1 MATKKLDSRIQNKY
15 DTEQNWT
22 TNNPVL
28 LNGELIIVS
37 KEDGTIGFKVGD
49 GVKKYSELS
58 WATSTKNIST
68 ENSEGTS
75 LSLSDYLSRM
85 PQNDFSQM
93 KSFKELNITDL
104 NNVITPGTYVGAY
117 FPDIGYNTPIQNVPS
132 MISGNVPS
140 MISGDDSGSENYL
153 FKLNVYYY
161 KTLLEGSS
169 FYLYIQE
176 YQNLL
181 STDLGQNPIYKFYRS
196 GYGQDTITWNKW
208 DFTSSENVFTKQ
220 NGKYIPLAN
229 YLETVLIS
237 FQKKIEGTDGQVIV
251 KEGTIPGEVKAID
264 APWLPIAGGTYEN
277 MATPFVLNM
286 SDNNNTSDRTYQAVL
301 GFVNDANKYSSF
313 ALGTQNSSGLSQ
325 ISGQSQIETNK
336 FVKVDLLARDG
347 GHETVLRVL
356 TTGGT
361 GKIMVSDPIEPFGS
375 NGSVRIQ
382 SQSGDY
388 CIQVQNEGISLE
400 TNGVVLGI
408 NESQLIITDG
418 ATNAYNINGN
428 ANGLEITGLKEPKE
442 YNQPATKQYVDN
454 LIGSGGSNY
463 SKSKTSSFNAV
474 PILASGNPSGYQYYI
489 DETVSGM
496 TSSINPL
503 VFPNWSTLSDMTTY
517 QDDWNKITAIESKDN
532 VLRFYFADGSTS
544 VNIKYIVY
552 Y

>member
-93 KSFKELNITDL
+93 KSFKELSITDL

-132 MISGNVPS
+132 MISGN
-140 MISGDDSGSENYL
+140 DSSSENYL

-196 GYGQDTITWNKW
+196 GYGQDTITWNEW
-208 DFTSSENVFTKQ
+208 DFTSDKNVFTKQ
-220 NGKYIPLAN
+220 NDKYIPLAN
-229 YLETVLIS
+229 YLENVLIS
-237 FQKKIEGTDGQVIV
+237 LQKEIEGTDGQVIV

-286 SDNNNTSDRTYQAVL
+286 TDNNTSDRTYQAVL

-336 FVKVDLLARDG
+336 FVKVDLLARNG

-375 NGSVRIQ
+375 DGSVRIQ

-463 SKSKTSSFNAV
+463 SKSKTSSFNAI

>member
-58 WATSTKNIST
+58 WVTSTKNIST

-93 KSFKELNITDL
+93 KSFKELSITDL

-132 MISGNVPS
+132 MISG
-140 MISGDDSGSENYL
+140 DDSSSENYL

-196 GYGQDTITWNKW
+196 GHGQDTITWGEW
-208 DFTSSENVFTKQ
+208 DFTSDKNVFTKQ
-220 NGKYIPLAN
+220 NDKYIPLAN
-229 YLETVLIS
+229 YLEAVLIS
-237 FQKKIEGTDGQVIV
+237 FQKEIEGTDGQVIV

-286 SDNNNTSDRTYQAVL
+286 TDNNTSDRTYQAVL

-375 NGSVRIQ
+375 DGSVRIQ

-388 CIQVQNEGISLE
+388 CIQVQNEGISLK

-418 ATNAYNINGN
+418 ATKAYNINGN

-463 SKSKTSSFNAV
+463 SKSKTSSFNAI

-503 VFPNWSTLSDMTTY
+503 VFPNWSTLSDMTAY